1 MPRSLL
7 NWSYKDVTGF
17 LRDHGFEF
25 MENRKGSHE
34 AWINKENQ
42 AIVDINFH
50 GSKEFPPRT
59 LETMI
64 RQSKL
69 DKKEWRTWASK

>member
-1 MPRSLL
+1 MPRGLL
-7 NWSYKDVTGF
+7 NWSYKDVTEF
-17 LRDHGFEF
+17 LKDHGFEF
-25 MENRKGSHE
+25 KENKKGSHE
-34 AWINKENQ
+34 AWIHNETQ
-42 AIVDINFH
+42 AIVDINFN

-69 DKKEWRTWASK
+69 DKKEWRMWASK